1 MNYYTLNTFR
11 FLPFFFFISIFF
23 NNIQLHSKENPTAI
37 NGVLDL
43 RDYPLETETIHLSGE
58 WEFYWDEHLPLT
70 KPPQYLQ
77 VGTSWNGQIVGDS
90 LLTGTG
96 IATYRLKI
104 LFSEKHL
111 GKNLALYLK
120 QNGGAASRIWLDDL
134 LFIEQGSIGSSKK
147 TMIPTRKPELKTF
160 HLSSK
165 EILLTVEISN
175 FYHSDGAF
183 WYPPLLGISEIVNE
197 TTKQDQLFSTLFLGA
212 IFIIAMYHFMI
223 FFMRSTEYLY
233 FYFGAFSLTMFLHGL
248 SFWNNVLF
256 FLFPKVP
263 FFVSYFFSML
273 FILAVPLNL
282 MYLSELFNEQFSK
295 IFSKFILSLSLLAII
310 SILLIPS
317 ELSSKLTIPG
327 LILQFTLLFYILIF
341 LLISFFKKKKYSF
354 ALFISNLILLI
365 SSLSDA
371 LSSYSVLQSPDLLR
385 FGFFTY
391 LFIQSFM
398 IAGIYTE
405 KFSHIE
411 KISKELKNTNE
422 NLELLVEKKT
432 NIYKEEKDRAETE
445 NLWKDKFIS
454 LVSHDL
460 RSPLSS
466 VLISHD
472 MILNKTL
479 SYDEILTEISLSRNI
494 IINSLSMVKHL
505 LSLSRY
511 QGKNIKLKY
520 KDIDFKDTILSIY
533 NDLQFEMRHKNL
545 NWTFNIPE
553 NIIVTVDPSLI
564 SECLRNIIFNSI
576 KYSKESGNI
585 EIYYRESKAHQIIS
599 IKDTGSGI
607 PQDVIN
613 TIFSQDRVSKR
624 ARPDVE
630 GFGLGLKLCNELIQL
645 HGGFMEIESEVNK
658 GTSVSLFIPANFLTI
673 LSFSTN
679 EFSPSFTK
687 EMHEKNILLLKTNSI
702 DEFLFSIGTIGFT
715 YLLIDSTF
723 IEPKIINLLQE
734 IKNLDLQHPE
744 SVIIYVHLEYSE
756 HLLSRIL
763 EYPFTVI
770 RDTKD
775 IIPNINLNSALE
787 LF

>member
-1 MNYYTLNTFR
+1 MNYYTLHIFR
-11 FLPFFFFISIFF
+11 LLPFFFFISIFF
-23 NNIQLHSKENPTAI
+23 NNIPLHSKENPTAKK
-37 NGVLDL
+37 GVLDL
-43 RDYPLETETIHLSGE
+43 RDYPLEKEPIHLSGE

-70 KPPQYLQ
+70 KPPLYLP
-77 VGTSWNGQIVGDS
+77 VGIAWNGKKVGDS

-104 LFSEKHL
+104 LFSESHV
-111 GKNLALYLK
+111 GKNVAFYLK
-120 QNGGAASRIWLDDL
+120 QNGGAASRIWLDDI
-134 LFIEQGSIGSSKK
+134 LFLEQGSIGTSKE
-147 TMIPTRKPELKTF
+147 TMIPTRKPEVKTF
-160 HLSSK
+160 HLQSK
-165 EILLTVEISN
+165 EIILTFEISN

-197 TTKQDQLFSTLFLGA
+197 TTKQDQLFSALFLGA

-223 FFMRSTEYLY
+223 FFMRSKEYLY

-256 FLFPKVP
+256 ILFPNTP

-282 MYLSELFNEQFSK
+282 MYLSVLFPEQFSDK
-295 IFSKFILSLSLLAII
+295 FSKFILALSLLAII
-310 SILLIPS
+310 ITLIAPS

-327 LILQFTLLFYILIF
+327 LLLQFILLFYILII
-341 LLISFFKKKKYSF
+341 LLISIFKQKRYSF

-371 LSSYSVLQSPDLLR
+371 LSSYSILQSPDLLR
-385 FGFFTY
+385 FGFFLY

-411 KISKELKNTNE
+411 KISKELKSTNE

-472 MILNKTL
+472 LVLNKTL
-479 SYDEILTEISLSRNI
+479 TYDEILAEISLSRNI

-520 KDIDFKDTILSIY
+520 KDIDFKDTVLSIY
-533 NDLQFEMRHKNL
+533 NDLQFEMRHKEL
-545 NWTFNIPE
+545 DWSLKIPE
-553 NIIVTVDPSLI
+553 NVILTVDSSLF

-576 KYSKESGNI
+576 KYTKESGNI
-585 EIYYRESKAHQIIS
+585 EIDYRESKAHQIIS

-607 PQDVIN
+607 PKDVIDS
-613 TIFSQDRVSKR
+613 IFSEDRVSKR
-624 ARPDVE
+624 ARHEVE

-645 HGGFMEIESEVNK
+645 HGGSMEIESELNK
-658 GTSVSLFIPANFLTI
+658 GTNVSLFIPANFFTI
-673 LSFSTN
+673 LSYSTN
-679 EFSPSFTK
+679 EFPQSLTK
-687 EMHEKNILLLKTNSI
+687 EMHEKNILFIQTNSI
-702 DEFLFSIGTIGFT
+702 EEFLIRMGKIEFT
-715 YLLIDSTF
+715 YLIIDSTF
-723 IEPKIINLLQE
+723 IEPKIIKLLEE

-756 HLLSRIL
+756 HLLSKIL

-770 RDTKD
+770 RNTRD
-775 IIPNINLNSALE
+775 IIPNINLTKAFESI
-787 LF
+787 